1 MKATKNLVN
10 RLGAQS
16 KKAMCKH
23 LQCHDSTPFPL
34 FIFAFWWTLFP
45 IPKSKQNN
53 WMPPS
58 MSNVEFMSKLSKF
71 LRIVI
76 SCYEIQESLFGKLA
90 DMEKIDMNFFQYM
103 YIFFFNNLEKHLYQT
118 NIIISGEVEL
128 EFYHK
133 FQQHI
138 NRLYPRHELCL
149 HWLNI

>member
-1 MKATKNLVN
+1 MIPPH
-10 RLGAQS
+10 S
-16 KKAMCKH
+16 
-23 LQCHDSTPFPL
+23 P

-45 IPKSKQNN
+45 IPKSKQNY

-76 SCYEIQESLFGKLA
+76 SCYEIQESLFGKPA

-138 NRLYPRHELCL
+138 NRLHPKHELCL
-149 HWLNI
+149 H